1 MSADVLYSKIG
12 ILNKQTRL
20 VNINHFYVCVR
31 VCVSSRTN
39 LQSQEIVSELV
50 YSFLIPEVEKMRVR
64 QRGLGDSSISTVFT
78 HYYYYRILYQ
88 NETNAISKQ
97 NQTKNE

>member
-1 MSADVLYSKIG
+1 M
-12 ILNKQTRL
+12 
-20 VNINHFYVCVR
+20 C

-78 HYYYYRILYQ
+78 HNNYYYYYRILYQ
-88 NETNAISKQ
+88 NEINAISKQ
-97 NQTKNE
+97 NQTKNDNRIKLKLK